1 MIICSGEALIDM
13 IPATCGDACED
24 GFIPRAGGSVF
35 NTAIALGRLGA
46 NVGFVSGLS
55 TDMFG
60 EILEQTLRDSN
71 VDLALC
77 LRADRPTTMAYV
89 KLTDGN
95 ASYLFHDEN
104 SAGRM
109 ITAEDMPEISPDVTA
124 MFFGGISLAVEP
136 CAEAYAA
143 LAEQAGAGRVVMVD
157 PNIRPTFIPD
167 EPRFRARLD
176 RILRV
181 ADIVKVSD
189 EDLGWLV
196 PGDMSVD
203 DRVAA
208 VLSKGP
214 SIVLVTA
221 GGETARG
228 YLSDGRV
235 IEKTITPQTIVDTV
249 GAGDSFNAG
258 FLHSLQEQGLL
269 TRSGIDNLS
278 DAQMLDA
285 LTLGAAVAGVVVS
298 RSGANPPWRKELIG
312 VV

>member
-196 PGDMSVD
+196 PGEISVD
-203 DRVAA
+203 DRVTA

>member
-13 IPATCGDACED
+13 IPATCGDACEE

>member
-1 MIICSGEALIDM
+1 MIICSSEALIDM
-13 IPATCGDACED
+13 IPATCGDAYED

-124 MFFGGISLAVEP
+124 MFFGGISLSGTLCRSA
-136 CAEAYAA
+136 C
-143 LAEQAGAGRVVMVD
+143 R
-157 PNIRPTFIPD
+157 
-167 EPRFRARLD
+167 RFR
-176 RILRV
+176 
-181 ADIVKVSD
+181 
-189 EDLGWLV
+189 
-196 PGDMSVD
+196 
-203 DRVAA
+203 
-208 VLSKGP
+208 
-214 SIVLVTA
+214 
-221 GGETARG
+221 
-228 YLSDGRV
+228 
-235 IEKTITPQTIVDTV
+235 
-249 GAGDSFNAG
+249 
-258 FLHSLQEQGLL
+258 
-269 TRSGIDNLS
+269 RSG
-278 DAQMLDA
+278 
-285 LTLGAAVAGVVVS
+285 
-298 RSGANPPWRKELIG
+298 RSLRGREYR
-312 VV
+312 